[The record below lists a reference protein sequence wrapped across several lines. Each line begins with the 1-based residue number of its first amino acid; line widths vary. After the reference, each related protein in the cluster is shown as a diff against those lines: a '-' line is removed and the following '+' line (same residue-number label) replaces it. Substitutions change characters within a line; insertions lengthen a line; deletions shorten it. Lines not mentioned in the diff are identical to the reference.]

1 MRRRTMLAALTCLAL
16 TAACSAPAAPADGG
30 GQDGDVPLVGVAM
43 PSTTLERWVGDG
55 ENLEEQLLSLGFE
68 VRLQYA
74 ENDVPTQVEQIA
86 GMIDAGADALVVG
99 AIDGT
104 ALKGVL
110 ADAGRAGVPVIAYDR
125 LIRDSAD
132 VEYYASFDNWRV
144 GVMQGTALLQGLG
157 VLDAAGQ
164 PTGATGPFHVELFA
178 GSPDDNNAT
187 FFFEG
192 AMSLLRPYLDS
203 GVLVVPSGQTALAD
217 IATPAWDNA
226 VAAERMARLVPAYQG
241 TGVRLDGVLAP
252 NDGIARAVLDEA
264 GVLGGT
270 PVVTGQDAELDSV
283 RLVADG
289 VQQSTVYK
297 DTRQLAEVA
306 VGMVRALLD
315 GGEPEVND
323 TTSYDNG
330 VRVVRSY
337 LLTPQLVTRANY
349 ERVLVDSGYYAAGEI
364 G

>member
-1 MRRRTMLAALTCLAL
+1 MRRHAVLAALTCLTL
-16 TAACSAPAAPADGG
+16 TAACSAPAGTDGG
-30 GQDGDVPLVGVAM
+30 GGEDDGVPLVGVAM

-55 ENLEEQLLSLGFE
+55 ENLEAQLSSLGYE
-68 VRLQYA
+68 VQLQYA
-74 ENDVPTQVEQIA
+74 ENDVATQVDQIA

-99 AIDGT
+99 SIDGS
-104 ALKGVL
+104 ALQAVL
-110 ADAGRAGVPVIAYDR
+110 ADAGRAGIPVIAYDR

-164 PTGATGPFHVELFA
+164 ATGVPGPFHVELFA

-192 AMSLLRPYLDS
+192 AMSLLQPHLDS

-217 IATPAWDNA
+217 IGTPGWDNA
-226 VAAERMARLVPAYQG
+226 VAAERMARLLPAYQG

-264 GVLGGT
+264 AVLGQ
-270 PVVTGQDAELDSV
+270 PLVVTGQDAELDSV
-283 RLVADG
+283 RLVAEG

-337 LLTPQLVTRANY
+337 LLTPQLVTQDNY
-349 ERVLVDSGYYAAGEI
+349 ERVLVDSGYYAAEEI